1 MQRERESEINFSS
14 EFLNCAF
21 QFDFQKTTIW
31 LLIQGLIVVTKGGLV
46 YGGLFSCNDNRTIHI
61 TSINELI
68 YRNRINAWVAL
79 KLHMFYHTRP
89 WCNLNKLCELQTS
102 VMFSSPVVFAWI
114 YTFYNIFEIENVRC
128 KKRIAGVYYVQN
140 LEL

>member
-46 YGGLFSCNDNRTIHI
+46 YGGLFLYYDNETYH
-61 TSINELI
+61 SNHFNKPKVYLLI
-68 YRNRINAWVAL
+68 
-79 KLHMFYHTRP
+79 
-89 WCNLNKLCELQTS
+89 
-102 VMFSSPVVFAWI
+102 
-114 YTFYNIFEIENVRC
+114 
-128 KKRIAGVYYVQN
+128 
-140 LEL
+140 